1 MLSSLILAAGLGTR
15 LDPLTRLIAKPAVP
29 LGDRTLI
36 EHVLS
41 WLHRQSVR
49 DVIVNLHHH
58 PASISSVLGDGRHL
72 DLSVRY
78 SWEQPALGSAG
89 GPRRALPLLGSDP
102 FLIVNGDTLCDFDL
116 APMLDAHVSSLA
128 DVTMAVVP
136 NPAPNHYNGILLG
149 DEDEVLGFVPR
160 GHSEPSWH
168 FVGVQIAHRR
178 VFEGLEDGVPA
189 ETVSGIYREMIAA
202 APGRVRAWKV
212 NTTFLDVGTPR
223 DYLAAALQQPLSISA
238 AQIAAS
244 ARLTRSVVWPG
255 VTIEDDVVLED
266 CIVAGPLRV
275 PRGLEAHTEILIPAA
290 WARRGDRMR
299 QHDDV
304 AIYPLDI
311 GHASS

>member
-1 MLSSLILAAGLGTR
+1 VLSSLILAAGLGTR
-15 LDPLTRLIAKPAVP
+15 LDPLTRFIAKPAVP
-29 LGDRTLI
+29 LGDSTLI

-72 DLSVRY
+72 DLTVRY
-78 SWEQPALGSAG
+78 SWEQPVLGSAG
-89 GPRRALPLLGSDP
+89 GPRRALSLLGSDP

-116 APMLDAHVSSLA
+116 GPMLDAHVSTQA

-136 NPAPNHYNGILLG
+136 NPKPNHYNGILLG
-149 DEDEVLGFVPR
+149 EDDRVIGFIPR

-178 VFEGLEDGVPA
+178 VFEGLVDGVPS
-189 ETVSGIYREMIAA
+189 ETVAGVYRQMIAG
-202 APGRVRAWKV
+202 APGCIRGWKV
-212 NTTFLDVGTPR
+212 NTSFLDVGTPR
-223 DYLAAALQQPLSISA
+223 DYLAAALQQPQA
-238 AQIAAS
+238 VRAGQIAAS

-266 CIVAGPLRV
+266 CIIAGPMRV
-275 PRGLEAHTEILIPAA
+275 PRGLEAHTGVLIPAA
-290 WARRGDRMR
+290 WARPGDRMR
-299 QHDDV
+299 RHDEV

-311 GHASS
+311 GHASA